1 MSAVGGIAKYK
12 FYEPGAPEFADL
24 EKKFLGEDIGKL
36 KSAMGIEGQ
45 PLPLLWTADFIPKD
59 AEDGTPGKTEYVV
72 GEFNCSCVGVSKF
85 QAVCGGDQT
94 LADVPDE
101 DYYDAV
107 KLTNLMGKK
116 AIEMLTALKGSA
128 KEVSAAAS
136 KVLSRIEAL
145 QVAETSGLLSKEKS
159 VSLLYKMFDP

>member
-1 MSAVGGIAKYK
+1 MGMKSL
-12 FYEPGAPEFADL
+12 DL
-24 EKKFLGEDIGKL
+24 EGE
-36 KSAMGIEGQ
+36 

-85 QAVCGGDQT
+85 QAVCGGTKT

-101 DYYDAV
+101 DYFEAS
-107 KLTNLMGKK
+107 KLTDLMGQK
-116 AIEMLTALKGSA
+116 AIEMCTASISKLST
-128 KEVSAAAS
+128 AAA

-145 QVAETSGLLSKEKS
+145 QAAEGSGVLSKKETE
-159 VSLLYKMFDP
+159 SLLLKLFDV